1 MNVYY
6 STRDC
11 STGTESFGTHVNTVW
26 IFGIAEDFLLALQT
40 LSEPPFVLTL
50 SLSAAT
56 TRRLACVQACVHGD
70 VFSSGVIVCVLSNS
84 VTWGYRGAWR
94 ALAERTS
101 GRPAIH
107 PVLLPLAVLSLT
119 VIASNKVQQLYIL
132 TLEDAANLG
141 GSLHPIC
148 DRDYDLARG
157 VSRSIGKFNSI
168 LWDVS

>member
-1 MNVYY
+1 M
-6 STRDC
+6 R
-11 STGTESFGTHVNTVW
+11 
-26 IFGIAEDFLLALQT
+26 IPAIAENCLLAPKL
-40 LSEPPFVLTL
+40 PAVLPSVSTL
-50 SLSAAT
+50 SLSAAA
-56 TRRLACVQACVHGD
+56 TRPPACVQACVHGD

-148 DRDYDLARG
+148 YRDYDLARG

-168 LWDVS
+168 L